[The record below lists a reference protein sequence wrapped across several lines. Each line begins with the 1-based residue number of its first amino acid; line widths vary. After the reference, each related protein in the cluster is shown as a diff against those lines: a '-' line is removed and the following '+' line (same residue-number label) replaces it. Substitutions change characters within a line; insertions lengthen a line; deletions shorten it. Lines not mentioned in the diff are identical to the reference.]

1 MASSFSTDLKLE
13 LMVTGENS
21 GTWGDKTNTNLN
33 LLQQAIAGYQSIA
46 ITSTNTTLVMTDA
59 TISDARNA
67 VIEFTGTITANAT
80 VFIAS
85 GIEKTYTIKN
95 STTGAFTLALNQV
108 GGSSVIWG
116 ATEKNIKGV
125 YLNGTN
131 ANTIDLSTLGGQIST
146 STALADFVV
155 GPNELDTSSVT
166 EVKIA
171 SSAVTSTKIASFAV
185 TSGALDT
192 ASVTSVKIASAAV
205 GPTQLQNTSVTAGSF
220 TVASITVDA
229 QGRITAASSGSAGD
243 PTPLLRFSAKGP
255 GSGTYTAQPGTT
267 NIAVIMNGGGG
278 GGAPSPDGFGSSGGG
293 NGGFGLLLTPVS
305 PGFSAPY
312 AVGGGGPAGGS
323 GGQSTFNTNFTAG
336 GGNTG
341 SRNPARIP
349 GNAGAVSGATQD
361 FNPLGSGGGVGPG
374 SLGNMGLSVATLYY
388 GPAGTNFST
397 GATRVPQLGFVVDN
411 IFPYSPSNSLSAG
424 GVGGGGGQGNCCGR
438 QASGQTGG
446 VGSILIIEK

>member
-33 LLQQAIAGYQSIA
+33 LVQQAIAGFESIA

-59 TISDARNA
+59 TISNARNA

-80 VFIAS
+80 VFVAS

-116 ATEKNIKGV
+116 TTDKKIKQV
-125 YLNGTN
+125 YLDGTN

-146 STALADFVV
+146 STALADFVI

-166 EVKIA
+166 
-171 SSAVTSTKIASFAV
+171 SFKIASFAV

-220 TVASITVDA
+220 TSASITVDA
-229 QGRITAASSGSAGD
+229 QGRITAASSGAGGAGGFI
-243 PTPLLRFSAKGP
+243 PVLTTAGP
-255 GSGTYTAQPGTT
+255 ASGTYTANPTA
-267 NIAVIMNGGGG
+267 NRAAVYMWAGGGG
-278 GGAPSPDGFGSSGGG
+278 GGGGG
-293 NGGFGLLLTPVS
+293 NPGAGEGGTGGVGGFGFYNKPITQP
-305 PGFSAPY
+305 FSQPY
-312 AVGGGGPAGGS
+312 AVGGGGNGGNSGPPGVGNAGGAGGNTAITNVGTVNAGNGGAGGANGADGNAGTAPGASLGNLNRQFIVGSVQGVGGS
-323 GGQSTFNTNFTAG
+323 GGNYIPDTG
-336 GGNTG
+336 GGN
-341 SRNPARIP
+341 
-349 GNAGAVSGATQD
+349 SG
-361 FNPLGSGGGVGPG
+361 
-374 SLGNMGLSVATLYY
+374 
-388 GPAGTNFST
+388 
-397 GATRVPQLGFVVDN
+397 
-411 IFPYSPSNSLSAG
+411 SAG
-424 GVGGGGGQGNCCGR
+424 VAGFLIVFEN
-438 QASGQTGG
+438 TGT
-446 VGSILIIEK
+446 